1 MRKRISKPAKKAK
14 GRKDFNQIAFTVAQE
29 TAKASEAIE
38 RPKIDKATIS
48 AVMAALGRK
57 GGKIGGK
64 RRLQTMSDEERSQR
78 GYEAARARWDKAK
91 KKG

>member
-1 MRKRISKPAKKAK
+1 MPKRISKPGTKKTR
-14 GRKDFNQIAFTVAQE
+14 GRKDSNQVAFATVQR
-29 TAKASEAIE
+29 TIQTSEAE
-38 RPKIDKATIS
+38 EPPIDKATIS

-91 KKG
+91 RKS